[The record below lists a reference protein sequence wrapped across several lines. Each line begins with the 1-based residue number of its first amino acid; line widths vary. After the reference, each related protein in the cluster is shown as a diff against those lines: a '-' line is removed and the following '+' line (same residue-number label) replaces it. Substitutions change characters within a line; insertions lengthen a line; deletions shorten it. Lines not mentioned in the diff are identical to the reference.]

1 MKYEYSYIVYMIC
14 YEVFLY
20 SFDKIYMIKL
30 ENRCL
35 DFNDFIV
42 NFM

>member
-1 MKYEYSYIVYMIC
+1 MKYEYSYIVNMIC
-14 YEVFLY
+14 YKVFLY

-30 ENRCL
+30 ENSGL